1 MAVDRETIYW
11 CRLNNKQRDG
21 IIFNRERI
29 NRTEG
34 YYDSIKTERNKRIR
48 KTARR

>member
-11 CRLNNKQRDG
+11 CRLNNKRRDG
-21 IIFNRERI
+21 IIFSKERI

-34 YYDSIKTERNKRIR
+34 YYVSSSKRNC
-48 KTARR
+48 TGQYSCY